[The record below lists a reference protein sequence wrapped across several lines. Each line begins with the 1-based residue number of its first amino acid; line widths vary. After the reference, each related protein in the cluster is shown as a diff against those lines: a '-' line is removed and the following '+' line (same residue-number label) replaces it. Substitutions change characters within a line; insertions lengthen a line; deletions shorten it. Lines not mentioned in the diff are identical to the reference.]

1 MNNFINNLPKLT
13 TDEHRRKNAGSNG
26 ITVKDNFTVKRCPLM
41 DNFET
46 MDPNTMWKPLSGSPI
61 IGLKDKPKNIEAFRE
76 KLDINKLPN
85 IQGIHLNNKKPTDDE
100 DADDEDADD
109 DMYSM
114 FFPDKIT
121 NVYIGSLTIVGL
133 FILFRVV
140 NRSK

>member
-1 MNNFINNLPKLT
+1 MNNFINNLPKLSS
-13 TDEHRRKNAGSNG
+13 DEQRRKNTGSNG

-41 DNFET
+41 DNFEN

-61 IGLKDKPKNIEAFRE
+61 ISLKDKPKNIEAFRE

-85 IQGIHLNNKKPTDDE
+85 IQGIKLNNKKNDDDTNE
-100 DADDEDADD
+100 EDD

-121 NVYIGSLTIVGL
+121 NVYIGSLTVIGL
-133 FILFRVV
+133 FILFRVM